1 MIRPALS
8 LLIIFTIVTGL
19 IYPGLVTITAQ
30 TLFRWQADGSMV
42 KYKEKIVG
50 SHLIG
55 QDFHSSKYFW
65 GRPSA
70 TKDFAYNSLKSSGS
84 NLGPANPELIK
95 IVKERVKKNLVANPN
110 TKLKLPIELVT
121 ASASGL
127 DPHIS
132 LHAAYY
138 QVSRISKSRKISE
151 DKIIEIVDKHP
162 AKYLNVLQLNLELD
176 QLQND

>member
-1 MIRPALS
+1 MVEYKGT
-8 LLIIFTIVTGL
+8 II
-19 IYPGLVTITAQ
+19 
-30 TLFRWQADGSMV
+30 GS
-42 KYKEKIVG
+42 K
-50 SHLIG
+50 LIG

-95 IVKERVKKNLVANPN
+95 VVQDRTKKMLAANHN
-110 TKLKLPIELVT
+110 TKLKLPLELVT

-132 LHAAYY
+132 LQAAYY
-138 QVSRISKSRKISE
+138 QVARVAKSRKLSE
-151 DKIIEIVDKHP
+151 QKIIEILDQYP
-162 AKYLNVLQLNLELD
+162 GKYLNVLQVNLDLD